1 MKKDEAINL
10 LHEYTKSESLLKH
23 AYSVEQAM
31 KSYANKFEE
40 DVEKWGIVGLLPWFD
55 YERYPSAEEH
65 PYKGAE
71 NFKRKGLSSGCYRC
85 HNGTCRLHR
94 CWKKNING

>member
-40 DVEKWGIVGLLPWFD
+40 DVEKWGIVGLLP
-55 YERYPSAEEH
+55 
-65 PYKGAE
+65 
-71 NFKRKGLSSGCYRC
+71 
-85 HNGTCRLHR
+85 
-94 CWKKNING
+94 